1 MYLVNIFCFF
11 YILCMGRT
19 PNITEA
25 ERSHYLTNKELLEEW
40 YKSVE
45 ADAPT
50 TRLALGLKLIAERS
64 ARRYANNRYYTDN
77 VGNALLRML
86 ENWKKFKPEK
96 STNAF
101 AYFTQ
106 IAKMEFYRSYHT
118 HKNYV
123 YIDLLVVTG
132 EFKDMQ
138 RNG

>member
-1 MYLVNIFCFF
+1 MYLVNIVLFF

-25 ERSHYLTNKELLEEW
+25 ERSQYLTNKQLLAEW
-40 YKSVE
+40 YLSIE

-50 TRLALGLKLIAERS
+50 TRFSLALKLIAERS
-64 ARRYANNRYYTDN
+64 ARRYANNRYYEDN

-86 ENWKKFKPEK
+86 EKWKNFDPEK

-106 IAKMEFYRSYHT
+106 VAKMEFFRSYHT
-118 HKNYV
+118 YKQYV
-123 YIDLLVVTG
+123 YIDLLIVTG
-132 EFKDMQ
+132 EYQ
-138 RNG
+138 ERNG